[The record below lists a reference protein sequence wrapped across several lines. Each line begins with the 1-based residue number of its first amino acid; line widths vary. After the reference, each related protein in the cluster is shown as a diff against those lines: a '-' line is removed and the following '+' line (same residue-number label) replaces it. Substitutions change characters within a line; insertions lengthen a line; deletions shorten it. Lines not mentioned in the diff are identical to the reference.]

1 MKRLSVAWPSLLTM
15 VTLALLPA
23 MLVPGAPAAAAG
35 HDRYSRALERIC
47 ETGIT
52 PEAEAAY
59 RELASALAK
68 EASPFEFSTTT
79 AVGLP
84 TRKRVAIRTTDGP
97 HGKATDFWGPR
108 TPEHAYLNCVQ
119 AR

>member
-1 MKRLSVAWPSLLTM
+1 MKRRWIARAALVWTVASMLL
-15 VTLALLPA
+15 LAA
-23 MLVPGAPAAAAG
+23 LVRGAPAAAAG
-35 HDRYSRALERIC
+35 HDPYWRAVERIC

-68 EASPFEFSTTT
+68 EASPYVFSTTT
-79 AVGLP
+79 AVGHP
-84 TRKRVAIRTTDGP
+84 TRKTVAIRTTDGP
-97 HGKATDFWGPR
+97 HGKTTDFWGPR

>member
-1 MKRLSVAWPSLLTM
+1 MKRVLIAS
-15 VTLALLPA
+15 TLFSIVSTVLLPP
-23 MLVPGAPAAAAG
+23 MLVPAAAAG
-35 HDRYSRALERIC
+35 HERYWRAVERIC

-59 RELASALAK
+59 RELALATGK
-68 EASPFEFSTTT
+68 EASPYEFSTTT
-79 AVGLP
+79 AVGHP
-84 TRKRVAIRTTDGP
+84 TRKTVAIRTTDGP